1 MGGLGLIKK
10 SFFYSI
16 DARIPFAVVGIFLL
30 IVSSFTSAVVMSL
43 ERNSLESLSSDVSVD
58 SESVNLLLKSFD
70 LRLSQVIDSA
80 GMKAMAEV
88 GSSPVIEMVNPEVNT
103 LGLGLTCKEI
113 NKNRILQT
121 ILEEV
126 NLFVWACC
134 LNESFRQ
141 GDFALNVVVD
151 EQSKVAL
158 TNRNQLDIEVIKM
171 ILHRPCIPLLGPDPE
186 KEFPV
191 YWRVSVPLTISVV
204 SFSDG
209 SCNEILR
216 KEMTVSATIN
226 SRYPLLEALVEE
238 FAWCI
243 DAVEDQD
250 GISQL
255 WSTLTLFCNVYSL
268 ARGYLH
274 YSSSKPINVVDN
286 DHLSV
291 LTNAALLLECAQVF
305 GSVDPLAA
313 TDFVVEGVDALKRSS
328 SEQISQDEYVE
339 QFNSFEA
346 MSSLFSVFDYVSLS
360 SNPSENQSSISP
372 NFYSELNLSEVAF
385 GILEDVELVKL
396 EFYNESSELYRSVFI
411 DPFDI
416 ELFNQIMDEKQS
428 EGFVLIDSSPFV
440 NSVNESTKT
449 IVNSIIDDVYSA
461 GFHSE
466 ISRFNQSIE
475 FGGHEG
481 FSVDNGS
488 GEWICMDATPAF
500 PSKIIRLPNKG
511 EVGCGSVVFGLIYDD
526 LSFMRQHVWGN
537 ESVDEN
543 GNVSWSFV
551 STSDWL
557 TESVEVIVVLDWFSD
572 AAGSVCD
579 VVDVCYENV
588 SVSDP
593 NLADVIDSYRESF
606 FDSFFWSYVSTFGW
620 SASFGQQ
627 TVYGDAGDWVF
638 DEAWDQCIS
647 ICEELK
653 SLNCSIAEGNC
664 FDSLSLWQQASA
676 HAKSLLE
683 NEWDSLLN
691 KPEYVSD
698 SGDFSSAGLKSVFAI
713 KLWFLEELSCRL
725 DEISSVVESGISGSY
740 DVALGNL
747 PSGISL
753 DDFSSVLNAD
763 VLSNQLSFPFGLEL
777 SLTNDSGFG
786 HSEDILLSVSQSP
799 GFLSTEQ
806 SNGSSNLEI
815 SNTCLLGPS
824 GFPVLPPY
832 WVVTTNC
839 WLVEVKGR
847 IDSFSLV
854 DCSSESLFDPF
865 FGMRAQQYLRTD
877 AEVYVE
883 DGAGELVL
891 IGYNRPIEFDLMTAC
906 FGLVPSFG
914 AMVGDWDASS
924 YPSESNG
931 NVS

>member
-1 MGGLGLIKK
+1 MNIKK
-10 SFFYSI
+10 FFSSI
-16 DARIPFAVVGIFLL
+16 DARVPFAVVGIFLL

-43 ERNSLESLSSDVSVD
+43 ERNTLESLASDISVD

-70 LRLSQVIDSA
+70 LQLSQVIDTA

-103 LGLGLTCKEI
+103 LDLGLTCKEI

-126 NLFVWACC
+126 NLFVDSFCQ
-134 LNESFRQ
+134 NECFRR
-141 GDFALNVVVD
+141 GDFAVNVIVD

-158 TNRNQLDIEVIKM
+158 TNRNQLNIETIKM
-171 ILHRPCIPLLGPDPE
+171 MLHRPCIPILGPDPK
-186 KEFPV
+186 KEFPI
-191 YWRVSVPLTISVV
+191 YWRVSVPLNISVV

-209 SCNEILR
+209 RCNEILR

-243 DAVEDQD
+243 DAVDNQN

-255 WSTLTLFCNVYSL
+255 WSTLTLFSNVYSL

-305 GSVDPLAA
+305 GSIDPLAA
-313 TDFVVEGVDALKRSS
+313 TDFIVEGVDALKRSS
-328 SEQISQDEYVE
+328 SEQISEDEYVE
-339 QFNSFEA
+339 QFNSFESMA
-346 MSSLFSVFDYVSLS
+346 SLFSVFDYISLS
-360 SNPSENQSSISP
+360 SNPSDDESSISP
-372 NFYSELNLSEVAF
+372 NFYSELNLSEIAF
-385 GILEDVELVKL
+385 GILEDVELVQL
-396 EFYNESSELYRSVFI
+396 EFFNESSNVYCSVVI
-411 DPFDI
+411 DPFDV
-416 ELFNQIMDEKQS
+416 EVFNQIMDEKKS
-428 EGFVLIDSSPFV
+428 EGFVLIDSSPFIT
-440 NSVNESTKT
+440 SINESTRI
-449 IVNSIIDDVYSA
+449 IVNTIIEDVYSA

-466 ISRFNQSIE
+466 VSRFNQSIE
-475 FGGHEG
+475 FGNHQG
-481 FSVDNGS
+481 FSVDNGT
-488 GEWICMDATPAF
+488 GDWICMDFTPAF
-500 PSKIIRLPNKG
+500 PSRIITLPSKG
-511 EVGCGSVVFGLIYDD
+511 KVDCGSVIYGLIYDEV
-526 LSFMRQHVWGN
+526 SFMRQHVWSN
-537 ESVDEN
+537 RSVDEN

-551 STSDWL
+551 TTSDWL
-557 TESVEVIVVLDWFSD
+557 TESVEVIVVLDRFSD
-572 AAGSVCD
+572 AAGSVCN

-588 SVSDP
+588 SVGDP
-593 NLADVIDSYRESF
+593 NLADVIDNYRESF
-606 FDSFFWSYVSTFGW
+606 FDDSFWSFVSSFGW
-620 SASFGQQ
+620 SGSFGEQ
-627 TVYGDAGDWVF
+627 TVKGEVGDWVF
-638 DEAWDQCIS
+638 GEAWGECMQ
-647 ICEELK
+647 ICEKLQL
-653 SLNCSIAEGNC
+653 LNCSIEENNC

-676 HAKSLLE
+676 HAKKILAK
-683 NEWDSLLN
+683 EWDSLLN
-691 KPEYVSD
+691 KTEFVDDYK
-698 SGDFSSAGLKSVFAI
+698 DFHSVGLKSVFAA
-713 KLWFLEELSCRL
+713 KLWFLEELSSRL

-753 DDFSSVLNAD
+753 DDFSSVLDAD

-786 HSEDILLSVSQSP
+786 HSEDIMLSVSQSP
-799 GFLSTEQ
+799 GFLSTEK
-806 SNGSSNLEI
+806 SNGSSNLEL
-815 SNTCLLGPS
+815 SNTCLFGPS

-847 IDSFSLV
+847 IDSFSIV
-854 DCSSESLFDPF
+854 DCSAESLFDPL
-865 FGMRAQQYLRTD
+865 FGMRAQQYVRTD

-883 DGAGELVL
+883 DGSGELVL

-924 YPSESNG
+924 YPSETNG